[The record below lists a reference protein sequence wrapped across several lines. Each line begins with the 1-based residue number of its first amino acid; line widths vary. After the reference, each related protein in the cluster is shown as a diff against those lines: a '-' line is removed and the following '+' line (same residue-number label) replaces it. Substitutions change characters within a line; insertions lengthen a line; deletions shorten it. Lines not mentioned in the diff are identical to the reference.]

1 MADEKQPS
9 ALIRRHEQIKR
20 WENSDTFK
28 EPTHPKET
36 TRKVKFQDGCVFLA
50 ACSSG
55 DRNEVKRLLDRGADI
70 NTANVDGLTA
80 LHQACIDDNLD
91 MVEFLVDNGADVN
104 ACDNEGWTALH
115 ATASCGFTEIAR
127 YLLEMGASVSAV
139 NNDGDLPM
147 DICEDDEMEKL
158 LQDEMD
164 RQGVDADAARREE
177 EEQMLRDANQWLNS
191 KVIHEKQHPKT
202 GASALHVAAAKGYI
216 KVINILLQAGVD
228 VNAKDYD
235 DWTPLHAAAHWGQEE
250 VCKLLAEHMC
260 DFDTKNKA
268 GQTAFDVADTDMI
281 KLLEELK
288 LKQASLKDQQKDMQK
303 EIIQIRGPSSRR
315 RSSVT
320 RMSVEQKQN
329 VILKTNEQERA
340 TLNLLKL
347 DEGEKS
353 KSSSSSG
360 SEEEEEDIEES
371 SESET
376 EKQNEINKQTSNINQ
391 PRDRDKPPIM
401 ATVEIRQHD
410 MPRIEETSES
420 PEKEHIKILNGEE
433 NDKGITNQT
442 PALIDHTLFKPQE
455 NIDNEKDSKDIEK
468 QKEKEKEK
476 DEKEEKE
483 TEKIKAKEKYL
494 DIRKDLIEE
503 KTKEEKKE
511 GKEKQNDTNKVPPP
525 KQPLTKASSVPTV
538 LTSTQVPKVTLNSY
552 PFDADND
559 HIPSWRSGLR
569 KTGSTSQ
576 VIESLNKANET
587 SDTNNLPRSASSPRI
602 TDDTDKNEKPE
613 DNTVSKRPALES
625 VSSSITADANQN
637 RNADSSSS
645 YQSAYV
651 PYYRRQMEQNDRKEQ
666 ERITAA
672 STPTISNRISAP
684 ASLAMTIGS
693 SVVTATTVNAVSS
706 PSTPTTPISGTSS
719 LPGYG
724 RFFEPPKRDEE
735 AELQRKSRAKKAR
748 QTRRST
754 QGVTLEEIKQAE
766 QELKRTDVVDGEKK
780 NESEKSQDSERT
792 KTYSESEKSEQDVQN
807 SSVRDRT
814 LNSSVDSLKS
824 DSSEETLAR
833 WRSNRVD
840 RNEFLRNSFRKPRD
854 IDLSASAPSSTFYNP
869 TPTDNPSSTYIP
881 RSQRNA
887 LAPTDIS
894 SSLGPI
900 VNLTRSTSLRT
911 PRRPEEPEESKDD
924 SRKEKSEK
932 EERRESTALRAR
944 RARKERRSTGINSL
958 TGTVADENDK
968 NTESKEEEK
977 KEDKNTD
984 SDERSLGRYI
994 RPSSYAGYSK
1004 STPSLEVD
1012 YKKLYEDEKLGNE
1025 RLCRELDQCKKE
1037 LGDAKK
1043 ELDRLMKRNEQTRIT
1058 ADTNDRREKRALE
1071 RKLSEME
1078 EELKLMEKLKA
1089 ENSKLKEENR
1099 ALTRVVAKLSK

>member
-20 WENSDTFK
+20 WENSDTYK
-28 EPTHPKET
+28 EPTNPKET

-164 RQGVDADAARREE
+164 KQGVDADAARREE

-191 KVIHEKQHPKT
+191 KVIHEIQHPKT

-228 VNAKDYD
+228 VSAKDYD

-260 DFDTKNKA
+260 DFDAKNKA

-347 DEGEKS
+347 EEGEKS

-360 SEEEEEDIEES
+360 SEEEEEEDIEES

-391 PRDRDKPPIM
+391 
-401 ATVEIRQHD
+401 
-410 MPRIEETSES
+410 
-420 PEKEHIKILNGEE
+420 EK
-433 NDKGITNQT
+433 
-442 PALIDHTLFKPQE
+442 
-455 NIDNEKDSKDIEK
+455 IDNEKESKDIEK
-468 QKEKEKEK
+468 QKEKEKQKQKE
-476 DEKEEKE
+476 EKEEKE
-483 TEKIKAKEKYL
+483 SEKIKDKEKYL
-494 DIRKDLIEE
+494 DIKKDLIEE
-503 KTKEEKKE
+503 KAKEEK
-511 GKEKQNDTNKVPPP
+511 EKLNDTNKVPPS
-525 KQPLTKASSVPTV
+525 KQPLTKTSSVPTV
-538 LTSTQVPKVTLNSY
+538 PTSTQ
-552 PFDADND
+552 
-559 HIPSWRSGLR
+559 
-569 KTGSTSQ
+569 
-576 VIESLNKANET
+576 
-587 SDTNNLPRSASSPRI
+587 
-602 TDDTDKNEKPE
+602 
-613 DNTVSKRPALES
+613 DNTVSKRPALGS
-625 VSSSITADANQN
+625 LSSSITADTNQN
-637 RNADSSSS
+637 RNADSSTSS

-651 PYYRRQMEQNDRKEQ
+651 PYYRRQMEQNDRKEH
-666 ERITAA
+666 ERNTAA
-672 STPTISNRISAP
+672 STPAVTIGSRISAP
-684 ASLAMTIGS
+684 GSLAVTTGS
-693 SVVTATTVNAVSS
+693 SVVTATTTVNTVSS

-724 RFFEPPKRDEE
+724 RYFEPPKRDEE

-766 QELKRTDVVDGEKK
+766 QELKRTDVVDGDKK
-780 NESEKSQDSERT
+780 IESEKSQDSERT
-792 KTYSESEKSEQDVQN
+792 KTYSESEKSDQDVQDTN
-807 SSVRDRT
+807 VRDRT
-814 LNSSVDSLKS
+814 LTSSVDSLKS
-824 DSSEETLAR
+824 DSLEDTTLSR
-833 WRSNRVD
+833 WRSSRVD
-840 RNEFLRNSFRKPRD
+840 RNELLRNSFRKPRD
-854 IDLSASAPSSTFYNP
+854 IDLSASAPSSSFY
-869 TPTDNPSSTYIP
+869 TSTSTDNTPYIP
-881 RSQRNA
+881 RSQRNTLSA
-887 LAPTDIS
+887 ADIS
-894 SSLGPI
+894 SSPSPSVTLI
-900 VNLTRSTSLRT
+900 RSTSLRT

-924 SRKEKSEK
+924 SKKEKSEK

-958 TGTVADENDK
+958 TGTMADENDNDK

-977 KEDKNTD
+977 KEEKNAD
-984 SDERSLGRYI
+984 SDERSLNRYS

-1037 LGDAKK
+1037 LGEAKK
-1043 ELDRLMKRNEQTRIT
+1043 ELDRIMKKNEQNRIT

-1078 EELKLMEKLKA
+1078 EELKQMEKLKA

>member
-315 RSSVT
+315 RLSSGNQKSSVT

-637 RNADSSSS
+637 RNAD
-645 YQSAYV
+645 
-651 PYYRRQMEQNDRKEQ
+651 
-666 ERITAA
+666 
-672 STPTISNRISAP
+672 
-684 ASLAMTIGS
+684 
-693 SVVTATTVNAVSS
+693 
-706 PSTPTTPISGTSS
+706 
-719 LPGYG
+719 

-869 TPTDNPSSTYIP
+869 TPTDNPSS
-881 RSQRNA
+881 
-887 LAPTDIS
+887 
-894 SSLGPI
+894 
-900 VNLTRSTSLRT
+900 
-911 PRRPEEPEESKDD
+911 SK
-924 SRKEKSEK
+924 
-932 EERRESTALRAR
+932 
-944 RARKERRSTGINSL
+944 
-958 TGTVADENDK
+958 
-968 NTESKEEEK
+968 
-977 KEDKNTD
+977 
-984 SDERSLGRYI
+984 
-994 RPSSYAGYSK
+994 
-1004 STPSLEVD
+1004 
-1012 YKKLYEDEKLGNE
+1012 
-1025 RLCRELDQCKKE
+1025 CQ
-1037 LGDAKK
+1037 
-1043 ELDRLMKRNEQTRIT
+1043 
-1058 ADTNDRREKRALE
+1058 
-1071 RKLSEME
+1071 
-1078 EELKLMEKLKA
+1078 
-1089 ENSKLKEENR
+1089 
-1099 ALTRVVAKLSK
+1099 

>member
-20 WENSDTFK
+20 WENSDTYK
-28 EPTHPKET
+28 EPTNPKET

-164 RQGVDADAARREE
+164 KQGVDADAARREE

-191 KVIHEKQHPKT
+191 KVIHEIQHPKT

-228 VNAKDYD
+228 VSAKDYD

-260 DFDTKNKA
+260 DFDAKNKA

-347 DEGEKS
+347 EEGEKS

-360 SEEEEEDIEES
+360 SEEEEEEDIEES

-410 MPRIEETSES
+410 MPRIEEISES
-420 PEKEHIKILNGEE
+420 PEKESIKILNGEE

-442 PALIDHTLFKPQE
+442 PALIDHTLLKPQE
-455 NIDNEKDSKDIEK
+455 KIDNEKESKDIEK
-468 QKEKEKEK
+468 QKEKEKQKQKE
-476 DEKEEKE
+476 EKEEKE
-483 TEKIKAKEKYL
+483 SEKIKDKEKYL
-494 DIRKDLIEE
+494 DIKKDLIEE
-503 KTKEEKKE
+503 KAKEEK
-511 GKEKQNDTNKVPPP
+511 EKLNDTNKVPPS
-525 KQPLTKASSVPTV
+525 KQPLTKTSSVPTV
-538 LTSTQVPKVTLNSY
+538 PTSTQVPKVTLNSY

-559 HIPSWRSGLR
+559 HTPSWRSGLR

-602 TDDTDKNEKPE
+602 TEDTDKNVKPE
-613 DNTVSKRPALES
+613 DNTVSKRPALGS
-625 VSSSITADANQN
+625 LSSSITADTNQN
-637 RNADSSSS
+637 RNADR
-645 YQSAYV
+645 Y
-651 PYYRRQMEQNDRKEQ
+651 
-666 ERITAA
+666 
-672 STPTISNRISAP
+672 
-684 ASLAMTIGS
+684 
-693 SVVTATTVNAVSS
+693 
-706 PSTPTTPISGTSS
+706 
-719 LPGYG
+719 
-724 RFFEPPKRDEE
+724 FEPPKRDEE

-766 QELKRTDVVDGEKK
+766 QELKRTDVVDGDKK
-780 NESEKSQDSERT
+780 IESEKSQDSERT
-792 KTYSESEKSEQDVQN
+792 KTYSESEKSDQDVQDTN
-807 SSVRDRT
+807 VRDRT
-814 LNSSVDSLKS
+814 LTSSVDSLKS
-824 DSSEETLAR
+824 DSLEDTTLSR
-833 WRSNRVD
+833 WRSSRVD
-840 RNEFLRNSFRKPRD
+840 RNELLRNSFRKPRD
-854 IDLSASAPSSTFYNP
+854 IDLSASAPSSSFY
-869 TPTDNPSSTYIP
+869 TSTSTDNTPYIP
-881 RSQRNA
+881 RSQRNTLSA
-887 LAPTDIS
+887 ADIS
-894 SSLGPI
+894 SSPSPSVTLI
-900 VNLTRSTSLRT
+900 RSTSLRT

-924 SRKEKSEK
+924 SKKEKSEK

-958 TGTVADENDK
+958 TGTMADENDNDK

-977 KEDKNTD
+977 KEEKNAD
-984 SDERSLGRYI
+984 SDERSLNRYS

-1037 LGDAKK
+1037 LGEAKK
-1043 ELDRLMKRNEQTRIT
+1043 ELDRIMKKNEQNRIT

-1078 EELKLMEKLKA
+1078 EELKKVDTLKLDNQRLKD
-1089 ENSKLKEENR
+1089 ENG
-1099 ALTRVVAKLSK
+1099 ALIRVISKLSK